1 LNVLALLKAFAF
13 VGFDLSRRYCGRGVV
28 EGSAGAE
35 DLRKNKELALLRAR
49 PFEECTVMIQES

>member
-1 LNVLALLKAFAF
+1 M
-13 VGFDLSRRYCGRGVV
+13 V